1 MAKAPGT
8 GNIGSSLRACIQ
20 HDLQLCDRPNSG
32 FILLW
37 PDRLLNLHPD
47 PGVMNGRAFNA
58 SVKTLR
64 FIVACH
70 QRNQHS
76 YPLRFAFS
84 SQRSQQSLRNF
95 PVPFAFQYADP
106 VKVCTAAGCITS
118 ACDNRSIDSPN
129 HLILFY
135 SDERHG
141 SIEPSII
148 KACFQLLAAKA
159 ENITRCRIPYQPAEL
174 FKVSPNKTPNHQD
187 HTTN

>member
-1 MAKAPGT
+1 
-8 GNIGSSLRACIQ
+8 
-20 HDLQLCDRPNSG
+20 
-32 FILLW
+32 
-37 PDRLLNLHPD
+37 
-47 PGVMNGRAFNA
+47 MNGRAFNA

-148 KACFQLLAAKA
+148 KACFQLPSVGFISKTTAAHILHFIYA
-159 ENITRCRIPYQPAEL
+159 QFHLTGIHYCTAFSYTISVTAAFTISPA
-174 FKVSPNKTPNHQD
+174 SPSGLIHSSIRSAGKMTGIRS
-187 HTTN
+187 